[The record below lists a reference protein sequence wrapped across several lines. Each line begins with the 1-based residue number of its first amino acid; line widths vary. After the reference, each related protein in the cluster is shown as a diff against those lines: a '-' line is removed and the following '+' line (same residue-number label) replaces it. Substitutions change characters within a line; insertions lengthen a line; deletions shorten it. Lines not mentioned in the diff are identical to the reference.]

1 MGGKGMKIVFS
12 GLVLGLMA
20 ICLVACSKNAPQPSA
35 QPNETLVMSS
45 EVESTVAKVEAV
57 DLKARKVT
65 LSSLQGDLFIIHV
78 SKEAV
83 NLRRVKKGDMVDIS
97 YGRELTVWL
106 AEPGSVAD
114 EQATAVVRA
123 KPGSQPQG
131 MGVRESNFTA
141 KILAMDKVNE
151 LAKLELANGSVVVVK
166 VQNPENL
173 KKLKVGDTLGIS
185 YLEVVDI
192 AVRKG
197 SKQGSK
203 R

>member
-1 MGGKGMKIVFS
+1 MKTVFF
-12 GLVLGLMA
+12 GVVLGLMML
-20 ICLVACSKNAPQPSA
+20 CLVACSKKAPQSSD
-35 QPNETLVMSS
+35 QPAEPLVSSS

-78 SKEAV
+78 GKEAV
-83 NLRRVKKGDMVDIS
+83 NLPQVKKGDMVDIS
-97 YGRELTVWL
+97 YGRELKVWM
-106 AEPGSVAD
+106 AEPGEVVN
-114 EQATAVVRA
+114 EQSTVVVRA
-123 KPGSQPQG
+123 KPGSKPQG
-131 MGVRESNFTA
+131 MGVTETNVTA
-141 KILAMDKVNE
+141 KILALDKTNE
-151 LAKLELANGSVVVVK
+151 LAKLELANGKVVTVK

-173 KKLKVGDTLGIS
+173 NKVKVGDTLGIS

-197 SKQGSK
+197 SK

>member
-1 MGGKGMKIVFS
+1 MKIVFS
-12 GLVLGLMA
+12 GLVLGLMTL
-20 ICLVACSKNAPQPSA
+20 CLVACSKNAPQPSA

-78 SKEAV
+78 GKEAV
-83 NLRRVKKGDMVDIS
+83 NLPQVKKGDMVDIS
-97 YGRELTVWL
+97 YGRELKVWM
-106 AEPGSVAD
+106 AEPGDVVN
-114 EQATAVVRA
+114 EQSTVVVRA
-123 KPGSQPQG
+123 KPGSKPQG
-131 MGVRESNFTA
+131 MGVTETNVTA
-141 KILAMDKVNE
+141 KILALDKTNE
-151 LAKLELANGSVVVVK
+151 LAKIELANGKVVTVK

-173 KKLKVGDTLGIS
+173 NKVKVGDTLGIS

-197 SKQGSK
+197 SK

>member
-1 MGGKGMKIVFS
+1 MKTVFS
-12 GLVLGLMA
+12 GVVLGLMM
-20 ICLVACSKNAPQPSA
+20 ICLVACSKKAPQSSD
-35 QPNETLVMSS
+35 QPAEPLVSSS

-78 SKEAV
+78 GKEAV
-83 NLRRVKKGDMVDIS
+83 NLPQVKKGDMVDIS
-97 YGRELTVWL
+97 YGRELKVWM
-106 AEPGSVAD
+106 AEPGDVVN
-114 EQATAVVRA
+114 EQSTVVVRA
-123 KPGSQPQG
+123 KPGSKPQG
-131 MGVRESNFTA
+131 MGVTETNVTA
-141 KILAMDKVNE
+141 KILALDKTNE
-151 LAKLELANGSVVVVK
+151 LAKLALANGKVVTVK

-173 KKLKVGDTLGIS
+173 NKVKVGDTLGIS

-197 SKQGSK
+197 SK

>member
-1 MGGKGMKIVFS
+1 MKTVFS
-12 GLVLGLMA
+12 GVVLGLMM
-20 ICLVACSKNAPQPSA
+20 ICLVACSKKAPQSSD
-35 QPNETLVMSS
+35 QPAEPLVSSS

-78 SKEAV
+78 GKEAV
-83 NLRRVKKGDMVDIS
+83 NLPQVKKGDMVDIS
-97 YGRELTVWL
+97 YGRELKVWM
-106 AEPGSVAD
+106 AEPGDVIN
-114 EQATAVVRA
+114 EQSTVVVRA
-123 KPGSQPQG
+123 KPGSKPQG
-131 MGVRESNFTA
+131 MEVTETNVTA
-141 KILAMDKVNE
+141 KILALDKTNE
-151 LAKLELANGSVVVVK
+151 LAKLELANGKVVTVK

-173 KKLKVGDTLGIS
+173 NKVKVGDTLGIS

-197 SKQGSK
+197 SK

>member
-1 MGGKGMKIVFS
+1 MKTVFS
-12 GLVLGLMA
+12 GVVLGLMI
-20 ICLVACSKNAPQPSA
+20 ICLVACSKKAPQSSD
-35 QPNETLVMSS
+35 QPAEPLVSSS

-78 SKEAV
+78 GKEAV
-83 NLRRVKKGDMVDIS
+83 NLPQVKKGDMVDIS
-97 YGRELTVWL
+97 YGRELKVWM
-106 AEPGSVAD
+106 AEPGDVVN
-114 EQATAVVRA
+114 EQSTVVVRA
-123 KPGSQPQG
+123 KPGSKPQG
-131 MGVRESNFTA
+131 MGVTETNVTA
-141 KILAMDKVNE
+141 KILALDKTNE
-151 LAKLELANGSVVVVK
+151 LAKLELANGKVVTVK

-173 KKLKVGDTLGIS
+173 NKVKVGDTLGIS

-197 SKQGSK
+197 SK

>member
-1 MGGKGMKIVFS
+1 MKTVFS
-12 GLVLGLMA
+12 GLVLGLMV
-20 ICLVACSKNAPQPSA
+20 ICLGACSKSAPQPSV
-35 QPNETLVMSS
+35 PPGENLVSSS
-45 EVESTVAKVEAV
+45 EVQTTVAKVEAV

-141 KILAMDKVNE
+141 KILAIDKTNE
-151 LAKLELANGSVVVVK
+151 LAKVELANGSVFVVK
-166 VQNPENL
+166 VENPENL
-173 KKLKVGDTLGIS
+173 NKVKVGDTLGIS

-197 SKQGSK
+197 SK

>member
-1 MGGKGMKIVFS
+1 MKTVFS
-12 GLVLGLMA
+12 GVVLGLMM
-20 ICLVACSKNAPQPSA
+20 ICLVACSKKAPQSSD
-35 QPNETLVMSS
+35 QPAEPLVSSS

-78 SKEAV
+78 GKEAV
-83 NLRRVKKGDMVDIS
+83 NLPQVKKGDMVDIS
-97 YGRELTVWL
+97 YGRELKVWM
-106 AEPGSVAD
+106 AEPGD
-114 EQATAVVRA
+114 MINEQSTVVVRA
-123 KPGSQPQG
+123 KPGSKPQG
-131 MGVRESNFTA
+131 MEVTETNVTA
-141 KILAMDKVNE
+141 KILALDKTNE
-151 LAKLELANGSVVVVK
+151 LAKLALANGKVVTVK

-173 KKLKVGDTLGIS
+173 NKVKVGDTLGIS

-197 SKQGSK
+197 SK

>member
-1 MGGKGMKIVFS
+1 MKTVFS
-12 GLVLGLMA
+12 GVVLGLMM
-20 ICLVACSKNAPQPSA
+20 ICLVACSKKAPQSSD
-35 QPNETLVMSS
+35 QPAEPLVSSS

-78 SKEAV
+78 GKEAV
-83 NLRRVKKGDMVDIS
+83 NLPQVKKGDMVDIS
-97 YGRELTVWL
+97 YGRELKVWM
-106 AEPGSVAD
+106 AEPGDVIN
-114 EQATAVVRA
+114 EQSTVVVRA
-123 KPGSQPQG
+123 KPGSKPQG
-131 MGVRESNFTA
+131 MEVTETNVTA
-141 KILAMDKVNE
+141 KILALDKTNE
-151 LAKLELANGSVVVVK
+151 LAKLALANGKVVTVK

-173 KKLKVGDTLGIS
+173 NKVKVGDTLGIS

-197 SKQGSK
+197 SK

>member
-1 MGGKGMKIVFS
+1 MKTVFS
-12 GLVLGLMA
+12 GVVLGLMML
-20 ICLVACSKNAPQPSA
+20 CLVACSKKAPQSSD
-35 QPNETLVMSS
+35 QPAEPLVSSS

-78 SKEAV
+78 GKEAV
-83 NLRRVKKGDMVDIS
+83 NLPQVKKGDMVDIS
-97 YGRELTVWL
+97 YGRELKVWM
-106 AEPGSVAD
+106 AEPGDVVN
-114 EQATAVVRA
+114 EQSTVVVRA
-123 KPGSQPQG
+123 KPGSKPQG
-131 MGVRESNFTA
+131 MGVTETNVTA
-141 KILAMDKVNE
+141 KILALDKTNE
-151 LAKLELANGSVVVVK
+151 LAKLELANGKVVTVK

-173 KKLKVGDTLGIS
+173 NKVKVGDTLGIS

-197 SKQGSK
+197 SK